1 VIGRWKRVLA
11 TAVLAGMVG
20 GFEARTEG
28 RVMVSPLS
36 GLSMPVEGQ
45 LPSFSGAVEWINSP
59 PLTPEGLRGKV
70 VVVDF
75 WTYTCVNW
83 LRTLPYVRAWAAKYQ
98 DRGLVVVGVH
108 TPEFSVEKD
117 LANVRRA
124 AEDMR
129 VDYPIAVDTDYAVWN
144 AFHNEYWPALYIV
157 DAQGRIRFH
166 HFGEGDYAESERVIQ
181 ELLGEA
187 GAAGVGHDLVSVDP
201 RGTEVAADWSDLRSV
216 ESYVGYEK
224 ANGFSSPGGIAR
236 DARHV
241 YTVPA
246 ELSLNHWG
254 LLGDWNL
261 GPEIAALQKPKG
273 RIAYRFHA
281 RDVNLVMGAKAG
293 GAPVRFRVLI
303 DGHPPGP
310 AHGTDVDDQGN
321 GTAKEPRL
329 YQLIRQPKPIED
341 RLFEI
346 EFLDPGAQA
355 FCFTFG

>member
-1 VIGRWKRVLA
+1 MRRKQLVIAAALAGVIG
-11 TAVLAGMVG
+11 AGLG
-20 GFEARTEG
+20 TPTKE
-28 RVMVSPLS
+28 RVMKR
-36 GLSMPVEGQ
+36 PVISVPPHDEGP

-59 PLTPEGLRGKV
+59 PPTPEGLRGRV

-83 LRTLPYVRAWAAKYQ
+83 LRTLPYVRAWAAKYK
-98 DRGLVVVGVH
+98 DRGLVVIGVH

-124 AEDMR
+124 AQQMR
-129 VDYPIAVDTDYAVWN
+129 VNYPIAVDSDYAVWN
-144 AFHNEYWPALYIV
+144 AFHNEYWPALYIA

-181 ELLGEA
+181 ELLSEA
-187 GAAGVGHDLVSVDP
+187 GAAAIGRDLVSVDP

-224 ANGFSSPGGIAR
+224 ASGFSSPGGFVR
-236 DARHV
+236 DVRHG

-246 ELSLNHWG
+246 ELSLNRWA
-254 LLGDWNL
+254 LLGDWTV
-261 GPEIAALQKPKG
+261 GPEIAALGMPQG

-281 RDVNLVMGAKAG
+281 RDVNLVMGAPGG

-310 AHGTDVDDQGN
+310 GHGTDVDDQGN
-321 GTAKEPRL
+321 GIAKEPRL

-346 EFLDPGAQA
+346 EFLDPGTEA
-355 FCFTFG
+355 FVFTFG